1 MNRPKVIC
9 HILSSLDGRIDG
21 DFFMLPETMELSR
34 KYGQIRKDYNPDA
47 ILNGATTCAEIFAD
61 GYIDSLP
68 DSDIRHERTDYIA
81 AKAKKYAVCV
91 DTNGTLKWNSNTVT
105 RGGESYHV
113 IQVLTESV
121 SDNYIAHLRE
131 NNISYIFAGKAK
143 LDIPLAL
150 KKLKDFF
157 SINSVMLS
165 GGGAINWSFLQTGC
179 IDELSLLIAPATDG
193 LRDTATTFDH
203 SVFLSGGVP
212 VGFTLKDAKRIQPDG
227 VWLIYEPNNIKR

>member
-21 DFFMLPETMELSR
+21 DFFMLPETMALGR

-47 ILNGATTCAEIFAD
+47 ILNGATTCAEIFSD

-68 DSDIRHERTDYIA
+68 DSDIRYERTDYIA

-131 NNISYIFAGKAK
+131 NNISYIFAGGSA

-150 KKLKDFF
+150 QKLKDLF

-165 GGGAINWSFLQTGC
+165 GGGAINWSFLQAGC
-179 IDELSLLIAPATDG
+179 IDELSLLIAPVTDG
-193 LRDTATTFDH
+193 LRDTATTFDR
-203 SVFLSGGVP
+203 SSFMADGVP
-212 VGFTLKDAKRIQPDG
+212 VGFTLKEAKRVRPDG
-227 VWLIYEPNNIKR
+227 VWLTYKPNNIKR

>member
-47 ILNGATTCAEIFAD
+47 ILNGATTCSEIFSD

-68 DSDIRHERTDYIA
+68 DLDIRYERTDYIA

-91 DTNGTLKWNSNTVT
+91 DTNGTLKWNGNTVS

-121 SDNYIAHLRE
+121 SNNYIAHLRE
-131 NNISYIFAGKAK
+131 NNISYIFAGKAA

-150 KKLKDFF
+150 KKLKDLF
-157 SINSVMLS
+157 SINTVMLS
-165 GGGAINWSFLQTGC
+165 GGGAINWSFLQAGC
-179 IDELSLLIAPATDG
+179 IDELSLLIAPSTDG
-193 LRDTATTFDH
+193 LRDTATTFDR

-212 VGFTLKDAKRIQPDG
+212 VGFTLKEAKRVRSDG
-227 VWLIYEPNNIKR
+227 VWVTYIPNNIKR

>member
-61 GYIDSLP
+61 GYIDLLP
-68 DSDIRHERTDYIA
+68 SSEIHYERSDFIA
-81 AKAKKYAVCV
+81 ARAKKYAVCI
-91 DTNGTLKWNSNTVT
+91 DTNGALKWNSNTAT
-105 RGGESYHV
+105 RGGVSYHV

-131 NNISYIFAGKAK
+131 NNISYIFAGKAA

-150 KKLKDFF
+150 KKLKDLF
-157 SINSVMLS
+157 SINTVMLS
-165 GGGAINWSFLQTGC
+165 GGGAINWSFLQAGC
-179 IDELSLLIAPATDG
+179 IDELSLLIAPSTDG
-193 LRDTATTFDH
+193 LRDTATTFDR

-212 VGFTLKDAKRIQPDG
+212 VGFTLKEAKRVRSDG
-227 VWLIYEPNNIKR
+227 VWLTYIPNNIKR

>member
-21 DFFMLPETMELSR
+21 DFFMLPETMALGR

-68 DSDIRHERTDYIA
+68 DLDIRYERTDYIA
-81 AKAKKYAVCV
+81 AKAKKYAVCI
-91 DTNGTLKWNSNTVT
+91 DTNGMLKWNGNTVT

-121 SDNYIAHLRE
+121 GDNYIAHLRK
-131 NNISYIFAGKAK
+131 NNISYIFAGGSA

-150 KKLKDFF
+150 HKLKDLF

-165 GGGAINWSFLQTGC
+165 GGGAINWSFLQAGC
-179 IDELSLLIAPATDG
+179 IDELSLLLAPATDG
-193 LRDTATTFDH
+193 LRDTATTFDR
-203 SVFLSGGVP
+203 SPFMADGVP
-212 VGFTLKDAKRIQPDG
+212 VNFTLKESKCIHPDG
-227 VWLIYEPNNIKR
+227 VWLTYIPNNIKR